1 MTMQNLIDKMRQDK
15 KLMIVL
21 LIGLVGTVMLIFIG
35 SDSENNSSN
44 EQNAEIQTTSAVSST
59 SDIEK
64 MLEEKLT
71 SIISQVKGAGKV
83 SAVVTVGS
91 SGEYV
96 YAENIKKENDSDS
109 MSEDS
114 EIVIY
119 ESQNGADSG
128 LVISIKSPDIIGV
141 AIVCEGG
148 ESSVVKAEITE
159 LVTSL
164 FGIGSDRVYVGS
176 KAAN

>member
-1 MTMQNLIDKMRQDK
+1 MDRIRQDK
-15 KLMIVL
+15 KLLIVVI
-21 LIGLVGTVMLIFIG
+21 IGLVGAVMLIFVG
-35 SDSENNSSN
+35 SDTEKETFDDVSE
-44 EQNAEIQTTSAVSST
+44 TTTKTSISST

-64 MLEEKLT
+64 VLEEKLI
-71 SIISQVKGAGKV
+71 SIISQVKGAGKA

-96 YAENIKKENDSDS
+96 YAENVKKESDS
-109 MSEDS
+109 NSMSQDS

-119 ESQNGADSG
+119 ESQNGVDSG
-128 LVISIKSPDIIGV
+128 LVISIKGPDIIGV

-148 ESSVVKAEITE
+148 ESSVVKAEITK

-176 KAAN
+176 KATN

>member
-1 MTMQNLIDKMRQDK
+1 MAIQDLINKIQQDK
-15 KLMIVL
+15 KLMIVI
-21 LIGLVGTVMLIFIG
+21 LIGFVGILILVFMNP
-35 SDSENNSSN
+35 DSETKPASDKAETQTPSSVN
-44 EQNAEIQTTSAVSST
+44 TTT
-59 SDIEK
+59 DIEK
-64 MLEEKLT
+64 MLEKKLVD
-71 SIISQVKGAGKV
+71 IISQVKGAGKV
-83 SAVVTVGS
+83 SAVVAVGS

-96 YAENIKKENDSDS
+96 YAENTKKENDSDS

-119 ESQNGADSG
+119 ESQNGTDAG

-148 ESSVVKAEITE
+148 ESSVVKAEITK

-164 FGIGSDRVYVGS
+164 FGIGADRVYVGN
-176 KAAN
+176 KAVN

>member
-1 MTMQNLIDKMRQDK
+1 MEIQKFIDKIRQDK

-21 LIGLVGTVMLIFIG
+21 FVGFVGVVMLVFM
-35 SDSENNSSN
+35 SPDSEPNPST
-44 EQNAEIQTTSAVSST
+44 EKPETQTVSVISST

-64 MLEEKLT
+64 MLEKKLEN
-71 SIISQVKGAGKV
+71 IISQVKGAGKV
-83 SAVVTVGS
+83 NAVVTVGS

-96 YAENIKKENDSDS
+96 YAENTKKENDSDS

-119 ESQNGADSG
+119 ESQNGTDAG
-128 LVISIKSPDIIGV
+128 LVISIKSPEIIGV

-148 ESSVVKAEITE
+148 ESSVVKAEITK

-164 FGIGSDRVYVGS
+164 FGIGSDRVYVGN
-176 KAAN
+176 KAVN

>member
-1 MTMQNLIDKMRQDK
+1 MEIQKVIDKIRQDK

-21 LIGLVGTVMLIFIG
+21 FIGFAGVLMLIFIG
-35 SDSENNSSN
+35 SDSETKPLTEKS
-44 EQNAEIQTTSAVSST
+44 ETQTSSAVHST
-59 SDIEK
+59 NDIEK
-64 MLEEKLT
+64 MLEEKLVD
-71 SIISQVKGAGKV
+71 IISQVKGAGKV

-119 ESQNGADSG
+119 ESQNGTDAG

-148 ESSVVKAEITE
+148 ESSVVKAEITK

-164 FGIGSDRVYVGS
+164 YGIGSDRVYVGN
-176 KAAN
+176 KAVN

>member
-1 MTMQNLIDKMRQDK
+1 
-15 KLMIVL
+15 MIVL
-21 LIGLVGTVMLIFIG
+21 FVGFAGVLMLIFMS
-35 SDSENNSSN
+35 SDSETKPLTEKN
-44 EQNAEIQTTSAVSST
+44 ETQTTSAVSSA
-59 SDIEK
+59 SDIENL
-64 MLEEKLT
+64 LEKKLVE
-71 SIISQVKGAGKV
+71 IVSQVKGAGKV

-96 YAENIKKENDSDS
+96 YAKNLKKENDSDS

-119 ESQNGADSG
+119 ESQNGTDSG
-128 LVISIKSPDIIGV
+128 LVISIKSPDVIGV

-148 ESSVVKAEITE
+148 ESSVVKAEITK

-164 FGIGSDRVYVGS
+164 FGIGSDRVYVGN

>member
-1 MTMQNLIDKMRQDK
+1 M
-15 KLMIVL
+15 MIVI
-21 LIGLVGTVMLIFIG
+21 LIGFIGAVMLIFIG
-35 SDSENNSSN
+35 SDSEKNLSN
-44 EQNAEIQTTSAVSST
+44 EQIAEMQTTSTVSST

-83 SAVVTVGS
+83 NAVVTVGS

-96 YAENIKKENDSDS
+96 YAENTKKENDSDS

-119 ESQNGADSG
+119 ESQDGADSG
-128 LVISIKSPDIIGV
+128 LVISIRSPEIIGV